1 MSDEPLSS
9 DLTILPLAE
18 SGLLVEFENV
28 IDLAIVERVGALA
41 AALDAANPPGLL
53 DVVPSYRTLLV
64 SFDLVE
70 TDGETLTD
78 LILTLATTSQAN
90 PAAAGREVVFP
101 VVYGGEF
108 GPDLPDVAAYTGLD
122 PDEVCARH
130 AGATYRVATMGFSPG
145 FGFFVGM
152 PPELTVPRR
161 SSPRT
166 RVPKGSVAIGGAQT
180 GIYPD
185 VLPGGWNII
194 GRTPLT
200 MFDVSRPE
208 PFLIKP
214 GDTVRF
220 SPVSREEYDAILA
233 REGAGA
239 AGSAS

>member
-1 MSDEPLSS
+1 MSDDALSS

-18 SGLLVEFENV
+18 SGLLVEFANV
-28 IDLAIVERVGALA
+28 IDFAIVDQVGALA
-41 AALDAANPPGLL
+41 AALDAARPPGLL

-64 SFDLVE
+64 SFDPAQ
-70 TDGETLTD
+70 TDGDTLTAT
-78 LILTLATTSQAN
+78 ILELTTDEAVR
-90 PAAAGREVVFP
+90 PAAAGREVIFP

-108 GPDLPDVAAYTGLD
+108 GPDLADVAAHTGLT
-122 PDEVCARH
+122 PDDVCARH
-130 AGATYRVATMGFSPG
+130 AAATYRVATMGFSPG

-161 SSPRT
+161 QSPRT

-200 MFDVSRPE
+200 MFDVNRAE
-208 PFLIKP
+208 PFLIQP

-220 SPVSREEYDAILA
+220 APVTREEYDKILA
-233 REGAGA
+233 KENVVGAE
-239 AGSAS
+239 SAS

>member
-18 SGLLVEFENV
+18 SGLLVEFANV
-28 IDLAIVERVGALA
+28 IDFAIVDRVGALA
-41 AALDAANPPGLL
+41 AALDAASPPGLL

-64 SFDLVE
+64 SFDPVQ
-70 TDGETLTD
+70 TDGDVLTAI
-78 LILTLATTSQAN
+78 ILDLATAEAIR
-90 PAAAGREVVFP
+90 PVDAGREVTFP

-108 GPDLPDVAAYTGLD
+108 GPDLADVAAHTGLSPED
-122 PDEVCARH
+122 VCARH
-130 AGATYRVATMGFSPG
+130 AAATYKVASMGFSPG

-200 MFDVSRPE
+200 MFDVDRPE
-208 PFLIKP
+208 PFLIQP

-220 SPVSREEYDAILA
+220 APVTRAEYDAILA
-233 REGAGA
+233 GDGAET
-239 AGSAS
+239 AGSAT